1 MRRQRSGR
9 PDEQPRRQSADR
21 RRQSILVS
29 RRRVEEHTGVD
40 EAHGEQ
46 CEPEKTRAP
55 PVVNAVGSAIAA
67 MSIAAIATMIKV
79 RWITRAVS
87 NVLVSQA

>member
-1 MRRQRSGR
+1 MRRTASNAS
-9 PDEQPRRQSADR
+9 P
-21 RRQSILVS
+21 
-29 RRRVEEHTGVD
+29 
-40 EAHGEQ
+40 
-46 CEPEKTRAP
+46 KTRD

-67 MSIAAIATMIKV
+67 MSIAAIATMINV